1 MTMHAPASPAI
12 EAGVMPV
19 LRDSTADLHQ
29 AAEQSAF
36 QQALVRG
43 VLPREQYVNWLG
55 QMLHL
60 HRALETALRSAQS
73 TGGPVARVVHAWQF
87 QEPRLLEDLKFFG
100 AGEPGEAL
108 PSVREFARWASVADG
123 VELLGAHYVLE
134 GSKNGGRYIAKGV
147 RRAYALASDDGAR
160 HLDPYGEAQRERWAE
175 FKAAM
180 SAEQFSAG
188 DTARMVEAAR
198 RMFRTVT
205 QLGDEL
211 AAA

>member
-1 MTMHAPASPAI
+1 MTHAPATPAI

-43 VLPREQYVNWLG
+43 VLPREMYVKWLG

-60 HRALETALRSAQS
+60 HRALETALRSAMS
-73 TGGPVARVVHAWQF
+73 GGGPVARVVHEWQF

-100 AGEPGEAL
+100 AAEPSGAL
-108 PSVREFARWASVADG
+108 PSVREFARWIGVADG

-147 RRAYALASDDGAR
+147 RRAFALAGDDGVR
-160 HLDPYGEAQRERWAE
+160 HLDPYGEAQRERWTE

-180 SAEQFSAG
+180 TAEEFSAG